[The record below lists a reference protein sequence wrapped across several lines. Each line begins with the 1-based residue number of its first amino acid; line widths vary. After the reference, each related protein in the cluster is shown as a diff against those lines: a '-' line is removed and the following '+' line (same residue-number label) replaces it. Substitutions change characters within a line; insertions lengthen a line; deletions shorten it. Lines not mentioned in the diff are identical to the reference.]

1 MADARALGSHYVGT
15 HARWHTMA
23 EHRSRPDGPTRSR
36 SAREIREW
44 CDRSAVPGERS
55 ELSSVAAL
63 LVGSGYLTPAGRAIL
78 VRRISTGLPVP
89 TVPAGFADLRRL
101 QRAIV
106 ALEQQMAGPVMPGV
120 VVAVLRNR
128 LNGLIRRRDDAR
140 KLVVNGK
147 GVFAGSTRAIRRERR
162 ENIYLEIDERE
173 RLFAGLLCTP
183 TPNVGVGGS
192 MRRAGTLAVERL
204 AGVVGHVAAR
214 SGSSQVARWADQV
227 TAATPREALGPAPAP
242 GAATFVDGYETLLFV
257 AAHYYDRIMANPA
270 WRSDHFEVQ
279 RTQVNLHAELAE
291 IAADVIALRAVRIDL
306 DQARRNGGF
315 DRAFAQQIE
324 QRETVL
330 RPVWTEL
337 IDRVQALAEV
347 AHVVESA
354 AVELRIL
361 AEYDKASTI
370 DERIDALIAR
380 SGDREI
386 SVDNAKRLTE
396 QVRNGEEQLRIYRDV
411 LQGNIARISP
421 AVPRELPARYE
432 PAPQRPPQRLPGP
445 GGSAH
450 GGQ

>member
-1 MADARALGSHYVGT
+1 MAQHSIGSNAASRA
-15 HARWHTMA
+15 
-23 EHRSRPDGPTRSR
+23 R
-36 SAREIREW
+36 SAREIRDW
-44 CDRSAVPGERS
+44 CDRSVVPGDRS
-55 ELSSVAAL
+55 ELSSLAAL
-63 LVGSGYLTPAGRAIL
+63 LVSSGYLTPSGRAIL
-78 VRRISTGLPVP
+78 VRRISTGLPIP
-89 TVPAGFADLRRL
+89 TLAGGFGDLRRL
-101 QRAIV
+101 NRAIGG
-106 ALEQQMAGPVMPGV
+106 LEQQLSGPVMPGV
-120 VVAVLRNR
+120 VAAVLRNR
-128 LNGLIRRRDDAR
+128 LSGLIRRRDEAR
-140 KLVVNGK
+140 KVIVTGK

-162 ENIYLEIDERE
+162 ENIYLELDERE

-192 MRRAGTLAVERL
+192 VRRAGTMAVERL
-204 AGVVGHVAAR
+204 AGVVGQVAAR
-214 SGSSQVARWADQV
+214 SGSNQVARWADQV
-227 TAATPREALGPAPAP
+227 SAATPTEALGPAPTQ
-242 GAATFVDGYETLLFV
+242 GSATFVDGYETLLFV

-306 DQARRNGGF
+306 DRARRNGGF
-315 DRAFAQQIE
+315 DRAFADQIE

-330 RPVWTEL
+330 RPVWSEL

-361 AEYDKASTI
+361 AEYDKAATI
-370 DERIDALIAR
+370 DDRIDALIAR

-396 QVRNGEEQLRIYRDV
+396 QVRSGEEQLRIYRDV

-421 AVPRELPARYE
+421 AVPRELPERYE
-432 PAPQRPPQRLPGP
+432 PSRDIRPAPAPARRPAPPRRERY
-445 GGSAH
+445 
-450 GGQ
+450 